1 MATVPSQS
9 TVAVN
14 DKVSAS
20 MWNDD
25 VRDAVNFMTTNRPLF
40 YAEQTVSQT
49 LTSNIELPIT
59 FTTEAIDRDGQHS
72 TSTNTSRVVIGNTLG
87 WYRVSGC
94 VVYQANANATN
105 FRAIISKNGTR
116 VSGSFAGILNNT
128 TNAVCGVATG
138 TVFVQ
143 ATLSTDYVELVG
155 LMTAA
160 SGTLATSATV
170 GALSSLCVEWVGA

>member
-9 TVAVN
+9 TIAVA
-14 DKVSAS
+14 DKVSAAL
-20 MWNDD
+20 WNDD
-25 VRDAVNFMTTNRPLF
+25 VRDAINYYTSTRPLF

-49 LTSNIELPIT
+49 LTTNIDTPIT
-59 FTTEAIDRDGQHS
+59 FTTEVLDRDGQHS
-72 TSTNTSRVVIGNTLG
+72 TTTNTSRVVIGNTLG

-94 VVYQANANATN
+94 VVYQANSAATN

-116 VSGSFAGILNNT
+116 VGGSFAGILNAST
-128 TNAVCGVATG
+128 SAVCGVSTG
-138 TVFVQ
+138 SVLVQ
-143 ATLSTDYVELVG
+143 ATTSTDYVELIG

-160 SGTLATSATV
+160 SGTLATSGTA